1 MIEPVASNRSLKLL
15 AVVFFVITA
24 LVFFDIYG
32 DWSSDGLTLH
42 ILIELTIGVISAAA
56 FAWLVVT
63 LKSTREDLITV
74 TKNLQQLSEDS
85 NLWKAGAEKLII
97 GLADSIDKQ
106 LERWGF
112 SKAEKDVAL
121 LLLKGL
127 SIKEIASVRSTSE
140 KTVRAQTA
148 AIYSKSGLA
157 GRSELSAF
165 FLEDLLS
172 PASDRT

>member
-1 MIEPVASNRSLKLL
+1 
-15 AVVFFVITA
+15 
-24 LVFFDIYG
+24 
-32 DWSSDGLTLH
+32 
-42 ILIELTIGVISAAA
+42 
-56 FAWLVVT
+56 
-63 LKSTREDLITV
+63 
-74 TKNLQQLSEDS
+74 LQQLSEDS
-85 NLWKAGAEKLII
+85 KQWKSGAEKLIV

-172 PASDRT
+172 PPSDRT